1 MTMFWVL
8 LVLVIL
14 FVVGSASALRYFD
27 HRRLSQKDTN
37 SAAKKQNDQNSS

>member
-1 MTMFWVL
+1 MTIFWVL

-27 HRRLSQKDTN
+27 HRRLSQQDTT
-37 SAAKKQNDQNSS
+37 SAAEKQSDKNES